1 MPQHTFQEVATFLS
15 KKVVKYTSMEFY
27 WHIGIVCAIRIIMQH
42 LLQVVLEY
50 GGHLS
55 SSLPQYAATTLLQ
68 KEYSSISLFLICFV
82 FALQLIRICLMN
94 IWKNELWNAYFKSRH
109 SIKMCLKWTLE
120 SSNGIVL
127 KHVVSN
133 LH

>member
-1 MPQHTFQEVATFLS
+1 
-15 KKVVKYTSMEFY
+15 
-27 WHIGIVCAIRIIMQH
+27 MQH

-82 FALQLIRICLMN
+82 FALQLIS
-94 IWKNELWNAYFKSRH
+94 NENLKENVRNYGIQSLRNAFS
-109 SIKMCLKWTLE
+109 
-120 SSNGIVL
+120 V
-127 KHVVSN
+127 
-133 LH
+133 